1 MDFSLV
7 KIIDSQLST
16 PSNTFTGTLEQCK
29 NKIIDS
35 IEGEVY
41 YGFTRN
47 KLIRDNESGICYLD
61 DGRGEDPLQK
71 DNNYN
76 YYTVASP
83 AVANTDIIKYKNT
96 IINSYEDGNFK
107 PDTQTYY
114 PDLILVNKIKGKL
127 GNTLN
132 LILAT
137 SEIGVFIRKQNTEED
152 ENGITYV
159 YYPVRNHGLLRRLA
173 TPGFQFR
180 NVKSRGRHNMNPGNF
195 KPDIMLN
202 FKAMN
207 GYDTYVVYN
216 NAMANKNYEIIK
228 TIVPDT
234 TLVGIPLFQFESRD
248 GNPEPILEMLSRFNS
263 NISRLTSE
271 KIADNIYIIKAYD
284 ETIQSTAP
292 KINSTLLTIT
302 KKDLDIP
309 SKNIRISAITND
321 SIKLSA
327 FTLPRSYGIDEAYS
341 AALPDSSEPE
351 SPSDKTKW
359 VIIGIIMFVFLV
371 IGLVVIHKKFI
382 NK

>member
-16 PSNTFTGTLEQCK
+16 PSNTFTCTLEQCK

-61 DGRGEDPLQK
+61 DDRGEDPLQK

-195 KPDIMLN
+195 KADIMLN

-309 SKNIRISAITND
+309 SKNIRRSAITND